1 MNGPEQAQEV
11 HPATQGKDSV
21 SCRGCRRHQPLYR
34 TAGCGHRECQVR
46 AALMTSLR
54 ARADKRPA
62 GGTKR
67 RARLFAGA
75 AENPAHLFTDL
86 IEAATLAWRQ
96 GQWGSLRE
104 CTRVLIIPNLRLNK

>member
-1 MNGPEQAQEV
+1 
-11 HPATQGKDSV
+11 
-21 SCRGCRRHQPLYR
+21 
-34 TAGCGHRECQVR
+34 
-46 AALMTSLR
+46 
-54 ARADKRPA
+54 
-62 GGTKR
+62 
-67 RARLFAGA
+67 LFAGA

>member
-21 SCRGCRRHQPLYR
+21 SCRGCRRHQPPYR

-46 AALMTSLR
+46 TALMTSLR

-75 AENPAHLFTDL
+75 AEKPAHFFTDL
-86 IEAATLAWRQ
+86 FDAATLVC
-96 GQWGSLRE
+96 E
-104 CTRVLIIPNLRLNK
+104 PRLAS